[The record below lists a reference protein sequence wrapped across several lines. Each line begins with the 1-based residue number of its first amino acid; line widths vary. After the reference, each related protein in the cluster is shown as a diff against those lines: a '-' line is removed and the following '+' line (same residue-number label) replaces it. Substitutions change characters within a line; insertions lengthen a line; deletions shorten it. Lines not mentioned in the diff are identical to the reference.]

1 MAGPIDL
8 SQLPK
13 PEVVEELDYEAILAE
28 RKASLLSRV
37 ESGRVQEVE
46 ATLERESEPLTMLL
60 EENAYRELVWRK
72 RVNEAARAVM
82 LAYAEGTDL
91 ENLVANSN
99 IERHVIREETDDEEA
114 VYESDPDLRSRAQQ
128 AWEGLSVAGPRS
140 AYEFHALSADG
151 DVADATAITP
161 APAEVTITVL
171 SRTGDGS
178 ASQTLLDAVES
189 VLSGEDTR
197 PVGDRIT
204 VQAAEIIDYEI
215 DAVLEVED
223 GPEKDP
229 IIEAATANVN
239 EYKNTQRRLGRSI
252 RRSALFRAL
261 HVEGV
266 RNVVL
271 NAPADDVVLDKTQA
285 GNCTSMTI
293 TSGSA

>member
-8 SQLPK
+8 SQLPA
-13 PEVVEELDYEAILAE
+13 PAVIQELNYEDILAE

-99 IERHVIREETDDEEA
+99 IERQVIREETDDEEA